1 MGSATVLAL
10 PFTGRWLVRNS
21 PRRRVP
27 SHGTEAVAARYSI
40 DFVGLDEHHQS
51 ARVWDWRSVLATE
64 PPERF
69 LSHGRP
75 VLAPID
81 GVVMAAHDGEDDHE
95 AHRSVLARV
104 PYALGR
110 PSREARGV
118 PAMIGNYAVIAYPD
132 MSAHIL
138 LAHLRRGSL
147 SLEVGDQVGAGQ
159 QIAECGNSGSTP
171 RPHVHVQAMDGP
183 DPEHA
188 QGLPVAFADF
198 WEWLHGVDP
207 PFSVDTGLP
216 GEYSVVEPLPRP

>member
-10 PFTGRWLVRNS
+10 PFTGRWSVRNS

-27 SHGTEAVAARYSI
+27 SHGTEALAARYAI
-40 DFVGLDEHHQS
+40 DFVRVDEQNQCAS
-51 ARVWDWRSVLATE
+51 ARDWRSVLATE

-69 LSHGRP
+69 LAHGRP

-81 GVVMAAHDGEDDHE
+81 GMVMAVHDGEDDHK

-104 PYALGR
+104 PYVLGR

-118 PAMIGNYAVIAYPD
+118 PAMLGNYAVIAYPD
-132 MSAHIL
+132 LSAHIL
-138 LAHLRRGSL
+138 LAHLRRESL
-147 SLEVGDQVGAGQ
+147 SLEVGDQVGTGQ

-171 RPHVHVQAMDGP
+171 QPHVHLQAMDGP

-198 WEWLHGVDP
+198 REWVHGVDP
-207 PFSVDTGLP
+207 PYPVETGLP
-216 GEYSVVEPLPRP
+216 GEDSVVEPLPRI

>member
-10 PFTGRWLVRNS
+10 PFTGRWAVRNS

-27 SHGTEAVAARYSI
+27 SHGTEAFAYRYAI
-40 DFVGLDEHHQS
+40 DFVRVDEQNHCAS
-51 ARVWDWRSVLATE
+51 ARDWRSVLATE

-81 GVVMAAHDGEDDHE
+81 GVVMAVHDGEDDHE
-95 AHRSVLARV
+95 AHRSFLARV
-104 PYALGR
+104 PYALSR

-118 PAMIGNYAVIAYPD
+118 PAMVGNHAVIAYPD
-132 MSAHIL
+132 MTAHIL
-138 LAHLRRGSL
+138 LGHLRRSSL
-147 SLEVGDQVGAGQ
+147 CVEVGDQVKTGQ

-171 RPHVHVQAMDGP
+171 QPHVHVQAMDGP
-183 DPEHA
+183 DPAHA
-188 QGLPVAFADF
+188 QGLPVTFADF
-198 WEWLHGVDP
+198 REWLHGVEP
-207 PFSVDTGLP
+207 SSPVEAGLP